1 MIRTLPFC
9 VWSRRVFDP
18 LLASGTMLLWYAI
31 PIVLAISLVYGA
43 TRHELMVPILQH
55 AWRTAKWITG
65 FMLVIAIIL
74 ISVMPA
80 VWEVIKEK
88 RQKRLEAEE
97 VKS

>member
-43 TRHELMVPILQH
+43 TRHELLKPILLH
-55 AWRTAKWITG
+55 AYHTAVWIVG
-65 FMLVIAIIL
+65 FMLMIVAIL
-74 ISVMPA
+74 VA
-80 VWEVIKEK
+80 VSWFV
-88 RQKRLEAEE
+88 
-97 VKS
+97 